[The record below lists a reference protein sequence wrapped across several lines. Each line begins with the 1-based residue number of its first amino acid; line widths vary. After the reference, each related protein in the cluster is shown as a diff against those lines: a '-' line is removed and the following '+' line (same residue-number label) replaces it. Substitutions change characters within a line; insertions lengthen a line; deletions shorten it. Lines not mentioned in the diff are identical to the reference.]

1 MRVGP
6 LKVKAQLFNGD
17 EAAIGPG
24 RALLLEAIAAHGSIS
39 AAARA
44 TGISYRKCW
53 LMVDA
58 MNRLFAAPL
67 VDAAVGG
74 GRSRGARLTA
84 AGDRALAAF
93 RALEARIA
101 AVVVAEAATFDA
113 MLRKD

>member
-6 LKVKAQLFNGD
+6 VKVKAQLFSGD
-17 EAAIGPG
+17 DAAIGPG
-24 RALLLEAIAAHGSIS
+24 RAQLLEAIAGAGSIS
-39 AAARA
+39 AASRA

-58 MNRLFAAPL
+58 MNRLFAEPL
-67 VDAAVGG
+67 VEAAVGG
-74 GRSRGARLTA
+74 GRDRGARLTP

-101 AVVVAEAATFDA
+101 GAIAAELDTLDA